1 MSVPRSVTKIT
12 KNGVEFTSNIDAT
25 IYTMNELIRAA
36 LRDSGKYI
44 CRTFK
49 DSYYKTFK
57 RHKGRVGKAV
67 QYWVRHRKEDTP
79 NMQVG
84 IKPNGFYGGFQEFGT
99 SKTPKYGLLTSA
111 AEDNISK
118 IIEIQS
124 QYLSYL
130 EGDIADTFTSEND
143 YEGGADE

>member
-36 LRDSGKYI
+36 LR
-44 CRTFK
+44 

-111 AEDNISK
+111 AEDNINK

-130 EGDIADTFTSEND
+130 EGDIADTVTNEND